1 MEIQKK
7 KTKKQKQ
14 IAKAIL
20 RKKNGTRGINLPDF
34 RLYYKASYQDSMI
47 LAQRQI

>member
-1 MEIQKK
+1 MEIQK

-20 RKKNGTRGINLPDF
+20 RKKNGTRGIEKV
-34 RLYYKASYQDSMI
+34 RLNFKLLLKDWSMKS
-47 LAQRQI
+47 